1 MEYYS
6 PIKRPEVL
14 IHSATWINAENIV
27 LSKKSQTQKATHFLF
42 HLYEM
47 SRIGESIEMERLLVD
62 A

>member
-14 IHSATWINAENIV
+14 IRSATWINPENIV
-27 LSKKSQTQKATHFLF
+27 LSKKSQTQKATHFLI

-47 SRIGESIEMERLLVD
+47 SRIGESI
-62 A
+62 